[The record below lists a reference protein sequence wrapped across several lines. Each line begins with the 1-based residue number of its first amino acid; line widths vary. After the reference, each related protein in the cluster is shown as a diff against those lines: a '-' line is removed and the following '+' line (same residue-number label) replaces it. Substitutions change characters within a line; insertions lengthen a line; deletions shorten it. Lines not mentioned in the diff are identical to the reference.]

1 MPTSLKPEE
10 HHTHMALRKKGEK
23 DKKEKKEKRARSD
36 SDNDDDSSSNEKNKK
51 TKKKRSTTKDTDDS
65 TSKPAIKRLRHLE
78 SSPPPAETPRD
89 STPEPGAIPQSA
101 EDAVPENLRLSS
113 YKISPATIAALANR
127 GIHALFPIQAE
138 TFDHIFNGHDVLG
151 RARTGT
157 GKTLAFALPMVEI
170 LLKEKAGAMAERG
183 RAPRVLVLAPT
194 RDLAI
199 QVSNEFTSI
208 APNLKSICVYGGT
221 PMHEQTTYLRNGV
234 DVVIGTPGRCLDHIN
249 RGNLR
254 LDSVRFVC
262 LDEADQMLDIGFA
275 DDMEQVLQHVQT
287 QKEARGASAPKHQT
301 LLFSATAPE
310 WIKRTVQK
318 YLDPKYINVDLVGN
332 SRVKTNEN
340 IRHYAIPSTWQ
351 SRKDVIGD
359 VVAVY
364 GGNRGLTV
372 IFANTKAEADELGL
386 TDKLRGDA
394 KVLHGDIPQAQREL
408 TLQGFREAKVKCII
422 CTDVLARGIDI
433 PMVDL
438 VINCQPPK
446 DVETYVHRSG
456 RTGRAGRKGVCVT
469 FFKAQEEYMIQ
480 NIQRRAGM
488 EMVKVGPP
496 QPQDIIA
503 ATAQDAADIV
513 AKVVK
518 NVIPMFKPIAESMVA
533 DEFKGD
539 TVEALAA
546 ALAQISGYGA
556 GVRARSLM
564 SAAEG
569 FTTMI
574 FRLSHEIQHAGYVR
588 NILTRN
594 FPKLA
599 YDDVK
604 GMRMTKDM
612 MGVVFDVVSEK
623 VEVDEEKGT
632 ILLGGNKWTDLDNI
646 RLEVAKTLPELEQR
660 MDSGYGGGGR
670 GGRGGG
676 RGGFGGGRGG
686 GGGGGRGGFRGGRG
700 GGGGFRGGRGGG
712 RR

>member
-1 MPTSLKPEE
+1 MFFSC
-10 HHTHMALRKKGEK
+10 
-23 DKKEKKEKRARSD
+23 
-36 SDNDDDSSSNEKNKK
+36 
-51 TKKKRSTTKDTDDS
+51 
-65 TSKPAIKRLRHLE
+65 IFF
-78 SSPPPAETPRD
+78 
-89 STPEPGAIPQSA
+89 
-101 EDAVPENLRLSS
+101 LSS
-113 YKISPATIAALANR
+113 YC
-127 GIHALFPIQAE
+127 GC
-138 TFDHIFNGHDVLG
+138 
-151 RARTGT
+151 RT
-157 GKTLAFALPMVEI
+157 
-170 LLKEKAGAMAERG
+170 KAS
-183 RAPRVLVLAPT
+183 LHFFSFFFKKKAPT

-221 PMHEQTTYLRNGV
+221 PMHEQTTHLRNGV

-254 LDSVRFVC
+254 LDNVRFVC

-287 QKEARGASAPKHQT
+287 QKEARGSGAPKHQT

-518 NVIPMFKPIAESMVA
+518 NVIPMFKPIAESMVTE
-533 DEFKGD
+533 EFSGD
-539 TVEALAA
+539 KIQALAA

-594 FPKLA
+594 FPKLG
-599 YDDVK
+599 YEDVK

-623 VEVDEEKGT
+623 VEVDDEKGT
-632 ILLGGNKWTDLDNI
+632 ILLAGNKWTDLDNI

-660 MDSGYGGGGR
+660 MDDRRGGG

-676 RGGFGGGRGG
+676 RGGFGGGGRGGRG

-700 GGGGFRGGRGGG
+700 GGGFRGGRGG